1 MNNIPENENKRLNIP
16 IAIAIKA
23 ILLVS
28 LSAGL
33 YGGIS
38 VSYLTVTGIAP
49 CPSVI
54 NIPACYIVSIGYFL
68 MLIAALF
75 DRKKYSKWLFI
86 IGWAPVILIAVVG
99 SALEFSQGDI
109 CPRSEMGTP
118 LCYISLSFGV
128 FVAFLYWLKTT
139 KLSS

>member
-1 MNNIPENENKRLNIP
+1 MSNMQDNESKGLKKL
-16 IAIAIKA
+16 IAAVITA
-23 ILLVS
+23 ILLMS

-54 NIPACYIVSIGYFL
+54 NIPACYLVSIGYLL
-68 MLIAALF
+68 MLMAALF
-75 DRKKYSKWLFI
+75 DRKTYSKWLFI
-86 IGWAPVILIAVVG
+86 VGWTPVILLAVIG
-99 SALEFSQGDI
+99 STLELSQGGI

-118 LCYISLSFGV
+118 LCYISLSFAV
-128 FVAFLYWLKTT
+128 FVAFLYWLKVT
-139 KLSS
+139 KLNK

>member
-1 MNNIPENENKRLNIP
+1 MQDNENKGLKKL
-16 IAIAIKA
+16 IAAVITA

-54 NIPACYIVSIGYFL
+54 NIPACYLVSIGYLL
-68 MLIAALF
+68 MLMAALF
-75 DRKKYSKWLFI
+75 DRKKYSKWLFVV
-86 IGWAPVILIAVVG
+86 GWTPVILLAVIG
-99 SALEFSQGDI
+99 SALEFSQGGI

-118 LCYISLSFGV
+118 LCYISLSFAV
-128 FVAFLYWLKTT
+128 FVAFLYWLKVT
-139 KLSS
+139 KLSK

>member
-1 MNNIPENENKRLNIP
+1 MSNMQDNESKGLKKL
-16 IAIAIKA
+16 IAAVITA
-23 ILLVS
+23 ILLMS

-54 NIPACYIVSIGYFL
+54 NIPACYLVSIGYLL
-68 MLIAALF
+68 MLMAALF
-75 DRKKYSKWLFI
+75 DRKKYSKWLFVV
-86 IGWAPVILIAVVG
+86 GWTPVILLAVIG
-99 SALEFSQGDI
+99 STLELSQGGI

-118 LCYISLSFGV
+118 LCYISLSFAV
-128 FVAFLYWLKTT
+128 FVAFLYWLKVT
-139 KLSS
+139 KLNK